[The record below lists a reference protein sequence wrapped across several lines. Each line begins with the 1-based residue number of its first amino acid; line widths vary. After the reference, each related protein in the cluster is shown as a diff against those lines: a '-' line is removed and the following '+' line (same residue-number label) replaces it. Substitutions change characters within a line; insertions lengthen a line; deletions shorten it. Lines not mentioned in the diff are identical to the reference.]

1 MENEPQQSN
10 AKLNSDGTNSLA
22 NSRVQ
27 PETPGMTGHS
37 AAPTDA
43 EPKTAPP
50 AAASP
55 EKINEGPP
63 MDTSSPQENSSAAT
77 QFGGNFGN
85 STQPIFNDDDRSEN
99 QLSGPAR
106 GEFGAQDAGTTQ
118 GGYGNQY
125 RADEMYGGVLGHQ
138 RTSSGGYAGGRP
150 ENNTAPS
157 AAQYSS
163 ARQPEHPEGSAFGTE
178 PGTPHTGTTV
188 DSHYENDNDSPR
200 VGKGFSEDYGRTSV
214 GGGASSSTAGAHL
227 PPDQR
232 NQTNDEDYRPSQDGH
247 DDGGLA
253 FQPAPT
259 GQERNAELG
268 GSDEPGPG
276 GELEPSAA
284 DGGSASRSGYV
295 ESDGE
300 RSHGGDTSEGIGSR
314 GGSYNDANA
323 NKNTGGATPEETS
336 RAEDN
341 QAPVPPHEGENSDY
355 GSAPQRNA
363 GRDNDA
369 SRH

>member
-1 MENEPQQSN
+1 MENEPQKPN
-10 AKLNSDGTNSLA
+10 AKLNSEENNSLA
-22 NSRVQ
+22 NSRTQ

-43 EPKTAPP
+43 EPKTAPV

-55 EKINEGPP
+55 EKINDAPP
-63 MDTSSPQENSSAAT
+63 MVASDQQNTAAAT
-77 QFGGNFGN
+77 QFGGNFSN
-85 STQPIFNDDDRSEN
+85 STQPIFNDDDRREN

-106 GEFGAQDAGTTQ
+106 GEFGAQDVGTTQ
-118 GGYGNQY
+118 GGYGDQY
-125 RADEMYGGVLGHQ
+125 RANEVYGGKLGPQ
-138 RTSSGGYAGGRP
+138 RTTSGGYDGGQP
-150 ENNTAPS
+150 ENNTAPT

-163 ARQPEHPEGSAFGTE
+163 APQPERPEGSTFGTE
-178 PGTPHTGTTV
+178 PGTPQNGTTV
-188 DSHYENDNDSPR
+188 DPHYENDNDSPR
-200 VGKGFSEDYGRTSV
+200 VGTGFSEDYGRTSL
-214 GGGASSSTAGAHL
+214 GGGPASSTAGANL

-232 NQTNDEDYRPSQDGH
+232 NQTSDEEYRSSQDGH
-247 DDGGLA
+247 DDDGLT

-259 GQERNAELG
+259 GQQRDTELG
-268 GSDEPGPG
+268 GQDEPGPT
-276 GELEPSAA
+276 GEPEPSAA

-300 RSHGGDTSEGIGSR
+300 RSHSGSTGEGLGSR

-323 NKNTGGATPEETS
+323 NKNTGGASDEESS

-341 QAPVPPHEGENSDY
+341 QAPVPPHQEEDNDY
-355 GSAPQRNA
+355 GAMPRRNA

-369 SRH
+369 DRH